1 MVKFYVRK
9 NDKGL
14 YAEKQS
20 IYDSFALID
29 RKYLDK
35 VKEGEF
41 WEGEKVR
48 EITDRRG
55 RKIAVLR
62 PVRRLLHLNGND
74 VMCGKVRLC
83 SFEEAKELG
92 IIEEKVEQTPYI
104 PYVGSRGK
112 VLWRMIPTEHG
123 VPENKFDYKFWTVG
137 EQIDELNPD
146 EEKQLR
152 EDFYRLQKEVLID
165 LYVSYKPYV
174 ERLKRE
180 REEFAK
186 EKEKLERKL
195 SSLEWRQKDYIET
208 LSKPVES
215 YHPQVVVYT
224 DWIPKINMGL
234 GNSPH
239 ENVRFGYM
247 YDSETGKVYEY
258 RAYEKV
264 DRNSV
269 NSYAYPL
276 RDREVD
282 IDWLKKKYPNIMEEF
297 ERKVKEEIE
306 EWKKEREEM
315 KKKLK
320 ELEVMI
326 PAVRERLEQ
335 VTRRLEQISKPTREE
350 FFGILAEEYVF
361 SVLVDEYYTELK
373 VEALLEDGATEELK
387 EFLTELAEKKCEHGN
402 LYFYLGSF
410 RYAFNIFKRF
420 QRFEP
425 VFQPT
430 SVEEIGKSF
439 LNKYGF
445 LPKTPQGWVFV
456 FALETSYPQE
466 FKNYQ
471 EFAEFVKDAKNFY
484 DFWSKNLKDLES
496 KISREVKG
504 RAVEKENN
512 LSLDRSRSR

>member
-1 MVKFYVRK
+1 MERMEIKK
-9 NDKGL
+9 NDRGL
-14 YAEKQS
+14 YAEVNGK
-20 IYDSFALID
+20 FALIE
-29 RKYLDK
+29 KESLDK
-35 VKEGEF
+35 VKEGEL

-83 SFEEAKELG
+83 SFEEAKRLG

-112 VLWRMIPTEHG
+112 VLWRMVPTEYG
-123 VPENKFDYKFWTVG
+123 IPENENDYKYWTVG
-137 EQIDELNPD
+137 EHIDELNPD

-174 ERLKRE
+174 DKINRE
-180 REEFAK
+180 REELAK
-186 EKEKLERKL
+186 EKEKLEKKL
-195 SSLEWRQKDYIET
+195 RDLEWRRKDYIEM

-264 DRNSV
+264 DRDGV
-269 NSYAYPL
+269 NSHAYPL
-276 RDREVD
+276 WDREVD
-282 IDWLKKKYPNIMEEF
+282 IEWLKKKYPNIMEEF

-326 PAVRERLEQ
+326 SAVRERLEQ

-350 FFGILAEEYVF
+350 FFGTLAEEYVF

-373 VEALLEDGATEELK
+373 VEALLEKGETEELRK
-387 EFLTELAEKKCEHGN
+387 FLTELAEWKHEN
-402 LYFYLGSF
+402 ESLYFYLGPF
-410 RYAFNIFKRF
+410 RDAFNIFKSF

-425 VFQPT
+425 VFQP
-430 SVEEIGKSF
+430 SSAEEIGKSF
-439 LNKYGF
+439 LDRYGF
-445 LPKTPQGWVFV
+445 LPKTPQGWIFV
-456 FALETSYPQE
+456 FAVETSYPE
-466 FKNYQ
+466 SFKNYQ
-471 EFAEFVKDAKNFY
+471 QFAEFVANKREFY
-484 DFWSKNLKDLES
+484 EFWNENLKKLGEGNKS
-496 KISREVKG
+496 EY
-504 RAVEKENN
+504 
-512 LSLDRSRSR
+512 